1 MSLTKISVLRLITTL
16 NFSLGTIYRILVL
29 RLITRE
35 GIVRHPINFMTAF
48 DESVK
53 LFTYVWM
60 IFAWWTSIE
69 LFDSKP
75 LAHYTGAWFC
85 KLSKFIGTL
94 ALCSNIT
101 NGTGMLTHTGNSTS
115 NAKAY
120 NLYIACIKG
129 ICAGFFYITC
139 MISI

>member
-1 MSLTKISVLRLITTL
+1 
-16 NFSLGTIYRILVL
+16 
-29 RLITRE
+29 
-35 GIVRHPINFMTAF
+35 MTAF

-101 NGTGMLTHTGNSTS
+101 NGTGMLTHTFNGTLKS
-115 NAKAY
+115 KVY
-120 NLYIACIKG
+120 NLHIACIKG
-129 ICAGFFYITC
+129 IYAAVFLHTLYDNC
-139 MISI
+139 